1 MWYLIV
7 LIPDFCTL
15 TYFYHT
21 LFSKK
26 IILIP
31 EVAYVIFFAED
42 WSADEDQATAKN
54 PEEIEKRLKPDV
66 DSKLDQENHEIPKT
80 VKSTSADH
88 SDNTVA
94 TLKGDQTNVQSNT
107 PENVKSDTER
117 TKIEIS
123 ETQSDTVAMKEAEII
138 SNSALNQ
145 SGERDNE
152 SDEIT
157 GEEVEQ
163 KDSVTIPE
171 KDSGVVK
178 ESSWESDDAKTCDN
192 EKKVV
197 KDEIDLKTKVKGDMV
212 VVGTERISPSSDLS
226 SGNKGM

>member
-1 MWYLIV
+1 MSI
-7 LIPDFCTL
+7 
-15 TYFYHT
+15 YHK

-31 EVAYVIFFAED
+31 EVAYVILFAED

-66 DSKLDQENHEIPKT
+66 DSKLDQDNKEIPKT

-88 SDNTVA
+88 SDNRDNTLTTV
-94 TLKGDQTNVQSNT
+94 KEDQTNVQSNT
-107 PENVKSDTER
+107 PENFKSDTER
-117 TKIEIS
+117 TKIEIT
-123 ETQSDTVAMKEAEII
+123 ETQSETVAMKEAEIQ

-157 GEEVEQ
+157 GEEVEH

-171 KDSGVVK
+171 KDSVVVK
-178 ESSWESDDAKTCDN
+178 ESSGESDAAKNCDN

-226 SGNKGM
+226 SGNKGL

>member
-1 MWYLIV
+1 MSI
-7 LIPDFCTL
+7 
-15 TYFYHT
+15 YHK
-21 LFSKK
+21 LFSTK

-31 EVAYVIFFAED
+31 EVAYVILFAED
-42 WSADEDQATAKN
+42 WSADEDQATAKK

-66 DSKLDQENHEIPKT
+66 DSKLDQENQEIPKT

-88 SDNTVA
+88 SDNRDNTLATV
-94 TLKGDQTNVQSNT
+94 KEDQINVQSNT

-117 TKIEIS
+117 TKIEIT
-123 ETQSDTVAMKEAEII
+123 ETQSEIVAMKEAEII

-152 SDEIT
+152 SDELT
-157 GEEVEQ
+157 SEEVEQ

-171 KDSGVVK
+171 K
-178 ESSWESDDAKTCDN
+178 ESSGESDDAKTCDN

-197 KDEIDLKTKVKGDMV
+197 KEEIDLKTKVKGDMV

-226 SGNKGM
+226 SGNKGL

>member
-1 MWYLIV
+1 MIDSY
-7 LIPDFCTL
+7 
-15 TYFYHT
+15 
-21 LFSKK
+21 
-26 IILIP
+26 IL
-31 EVAYVIFFAED
+31 FAED

-66 DSKLDQENHEIPKT
+66 DSKLDQDNQDIPKT

-88 SDNTVA
+88 SDNRDNTLPTV
-94 TLKGDQTNVQSNT
+94 KEDQIIVQSNT

-117 TKIEIS
+117 TKIEIT
-123 ETQSDTVAMKEAEII
+123 ETQSETVALKEAEII

-145 SGERDNE
+145 SGESNNE

-171 KDSGVVK
+171 KDSVVIE
-178 ESSWESDDAKTCDN
+178 ESSGESDAAKNCDN
-192 EKKVV
+192 EKTVV

-226 SGNKGM
+226 SGNKGL